1 VIHSPGFLSPGEDCL
16 VVRSERRTYPAR
28 EPRSQDPLSDVCGEI
43 AGARKPSK
51 KVPLS
56 CLPDVRYTPK
66 KPCLEKIVKKESRIR
81 AASTVETFAQTLRRV
96 ARSKRFVR
104 HPGESRH

>member
-1 VIHSPGFLSPGEDCL
+1 
-16 VVRSERRTYPAR
+16 
-28 EPRSQDPLSDVCGEI
+28 
-43 AGARKPSK
+43 
-51 KVPLS
+51 
-56 CLPDVRYTPK
+56 
-66 KPCLEKIVKKESRIR
+66 VKKESRIR